1 MTGFPKGN
9 THIKFIEDV
18 HELTGNGPISET
30 AAVEPK
36 MEAKITGVPEI
47 EEIVQLTQA
56 KKKAY
61 KKLQEQISK
70 GKNYDKIL
78 NALIMQKHLMVLFRL
93 SDV

>member
-1 MTGFPKGN
+1 
-9 THIKFIEDV
+9 
-18 HELTGNGPISET
+18 
-30 AAVEPK
+30 